1 MPAGQIPHFL
11 ALSSRFI
18 GLPRWLSD
26 KESPC
31 QCRRHKKGRFYPWVA
46 KVPWRRNGN
55 PLQNSCLRNSMD
67 RGAWQDTVHGVA
79 KSWTQLSTR
88 VIMIWPQLFV
98 SKFISFLLYLL
109 LDSHVNFLHFSFAVL
124 FDICSLLLLVFPYIV
139 LSSRIPWSPSLC
151 VQTLPIF

>member
-1 MPAGQIPHFL
+1 MCLWGIPRGISGKKFT
-11 ALSSRFI
+11 
-18 GLPRWLSD
+18 
-26 KESPC
+26 C
-31 QCRRHKKGRFYPWVA
+31 QCRRLKRHIQSIPGLGRCPGA
-46 KVPWRRNGN
+46 GNGN
-55 PLQNSCLRNSMD
+55 PLQYSCLRNSMD

-79 KSWTQLSTR
+79 KSWTQLSTTR

>member
-1 MPAGQIPHFL
+1 
-11 ALSSRFI
+11 
-18 GLPRWLSD
+18 
-26 KESPC
+26 
-31 QCRRHKKGRFYPWVA
+31 
-46 KVPWRRNGN
+46 
-55 PLQNSCLRNSMD
+55 MD

-79 KSWTQLSTR
+79 KSWTQLSTSR

-98 SKFISFLLYLL
+98 SEFISLLYLL